1 MKMIVTVSSVGLL
14 VYIRTFLT
22 NLIWGY
28 FFRSM
33 SEEVSTKCHIC
44 GKSLK
49 KRRFEICID
58 RPGLGYESE
67 YDRFLCVEHAIQILW
82 RYREAEES

>member
-14 VYIRTFLT
+14 VYIRAFLT

-28 FFRSM
+28 LFRSA
-33 SEEVSTKCHIC
+33 SEEVNTKCHIC
-44 GKSLK
+44 GKSLV
-49 KRRFEICID
+49 KRRFELCID

-67 YDRFLCVEHAIQILW
+67 YDKFLCVEHAIQTLLK
-82 RYREAEES
+82 YREADK